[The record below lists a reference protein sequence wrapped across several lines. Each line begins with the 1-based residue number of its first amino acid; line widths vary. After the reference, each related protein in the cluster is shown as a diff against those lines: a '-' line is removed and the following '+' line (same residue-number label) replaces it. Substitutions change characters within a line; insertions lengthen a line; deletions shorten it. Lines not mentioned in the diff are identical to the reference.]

1 MTEHVCPECG
11 ARLEESIDWQVPLP
25 QMSPRQLAI
34 FARWADCMA
43 AIFAQV
49 GEEMD
54 VARVTPAEEG
64 SALDESLDRLARAW
78 GGNL

>member
-1 MTEHVCPECG
+1 
-11 ARLEESIDWQVPLP
+11 
-25 QMSPRQLAI
+25 
-34 FARWADCMA
+34 
-43 AIFAQV
+43 
-49 GEEMD
+49 